1 MRAMSETPLGGQLTP
16 APYPPGWTV
25 PPESSGPRRPGT
37 VLAAAIVTWTASAV
51 TLLGTASL
59 FTFLMSAGEPI
70 LDSFDG
76 SRPLLV
82 AVAAGIAVW
91 SVAAC
96 LLAWW
101 ALTGR
106 NWARILL
113 ALSAGA
119 TVVVSTSMFWLGV
132 PFVSLFGGIAVLVLL
147 FIGGANDWYRTRP
160 AARDPEGMS

>member
-1 MRAMSETPLGGQLTP
+1 MSESPLGEQLAP

-25 PPESSGPRRPGT
+25 PDDSSGPRRPGT
-37 VLAAAIVTWTASAV
+37 LLAAAIVTWAASGI
-51 TLLGTASL
+51 TLLGTVSL
-59 FTFLMSAGEPI
+59 LVFLVGAGEPI

-76 SRPLLV
+76 SRPVVV

-113 ALSAGA
+113 AVSAGA
-119 TVVVSTSMFWLGV
+119 TVAVSTAMFWLGV

-147 FIGGANDWYRTRP
+147 FIGGANDWYRTQ
-160 AARDPEGMS
+160 ATQESVEVSS